1 MGLNDYLK
9 CPGFDRTLSTIPK
22 DLQCPQCG
30 TNVEIWSDEVTR
42 RCHECQTM
50 IFNPDPLV
58 PMPGSDAENKSQDTI
73 SDSIDQARLDELVQ
87 LAISLGC
94 DGAVIVPAEEI
105 VVDPELAALCFE
117 PRCQNYGSS
126 PTCPPYVEGPEW
138 ISNYLREMSHAL
150 FLKIETEDEI
160 LYSDQRREVGKL
172 LHFLVIQVEKAARDM
187 GLERSRGF
195 AGGSC
200 KNLFCF
206 DHYECERL
214 KGSGECRNP
223 DSARP
228 STSGY
233 GISVRHLIDKVG
245 WETENKKERPDK
257 GNARY
262 GIVILG

>member
-9 CPGFDRTLSTIPK
+9 CPGLDLTLSTIPM
-22 DLQCPQCG
+22 DLQCPRCG
-30 TNVEIWSDEVTR
+30 ATIEIWSDEHKR
-42 RCHECQTM
+42 RCHECRAM
-50 IFNPDPLV
+50 VYNPDPLV
-58 PMPGSDAENKSQDTI
+58 PMPGSDGENLSQGTI
-73 SDSIDQARLDELVQ
+73 PDSIDQAKLEELVE

-94 DGAVIVPAEEI
+94 DGAVILPAEEI
-105 VVDPELAALCFE
+105 VVDSTLAALCFE
-117 PRCQNYGSS
+117 PRCQNYGNS
-126 PTCPPYVEGPEW
+126 PTCPPHVEGPEW
-138 ISNYLREMSHAL
+138 ISGYLSEMSHAV
-150 FLKIETEDEI
+150 FLKIEPGDEI

-187 GLERSRGF
+187 GLEKSRGF

-214 KGSGECRNP
+214 NGSGKCRKA

-228 STSGY
+228 SVSGY
-233 GISVRHLIDKVG
+233 GISVRHLIDKAG
-245 WETENKKERPDK
+245 WNTKNEKGTPDT

-262 GIVILG
+262 GLVILG